1 VFSFFANYKRKR
13 NLAKLK
19 DEEFKFLFEE
29 DSSGEFVVFDTE
41 TTGLNPK
48 EDEILS
54 IGAVKIKDN
63 KILTS
68 QTFEIYIKNSKEISA
83 KSIQIHGIRPCDLQ
97 SAKNSDEAIK
107 EFLHF
112 IGSRPLIG
120 YYLEFDV
127 AMIDKYVRPMLG
139 ITLPNKMTEVSE
151 IYFENKITLI
161 PQGNIDLRFDT
172 ILRNCDVPNMGAHNA
187 VNDAIMTA
195 MIYLK
200 LTKESF
206 HVGNSSKTSF

>member
-1 VFSFFANYKRKR
+1 MFSFISDFQKKR
-13 NLAKLK
+13 NRAKLK
-19 DEEFKFLFEE
+19 DEEFDFLFHE
-29 DSSGEFVVFDTE
+29 DESGEYVVFDTE

-48 EDEILS
+48 VDEILS

-68 QTFEIYIKNSKEISA
+68 QIFELFVKNSKEISS
-83 KSIQIHGIRPCDLQ
+83 KSIEIHGIRHCDLENAIE
-97 SAKNSDEAIK
+97 SEVAIK
-107 EFLHF
+107 EFLRF

-120 YYLEFDV
+120 YYLEFDIS
-127 AMIDKYVRPMLG
+127 MINKYTKPMLG
-139 ITLPNKMTEVSE
+139 ITLPNQTKEVSE
-151 IYFENKITLI
+151 IYFDKTICLI

-172 ILRNCDVPNMGAHNA
+172 ILRKCDVPNMGAHNA

-200 LTKESF
+200 LTKE
-206 HVGNSSKTSF
+206 K

>member
-1 VFSFFANYKRKR
+1 MLSFFSNFKHKMQ
-13 NLAKLK
+13 LKKLK
-19 DEEFKFLFEE
+19 DEEFAFLFKE
-29 DSSGEFVVFDTE
+29 DTSGEYIVFDTE

-48 EDEILS
+48 EDDILS
-54 IGAVKIKDN
+54 IGAIKIKDN

-68 QTFEIYIKNSKEISA
+68 QTFEVFMKNTQSISA
-83 KSIQIHGIRPCDLQ
+83 KSIEIHGIRHCDLED
-97 SAKNSDEAIK
+97 AMEMEEAIQK
-107 EFLHF
+107 FLHF

-127 AMIDKYVRPMLG
+127 SMINKYVKPMLG
-139 ITLPNKMTEVSE
+139 IRLPNKCIEVSE
-151 IYFENKITLI
+151 IYFDKTIALI

-172 ILRNCDVPNMGAHNA
+172 ILKKCGVPDMGAHNA

-200 LTKESF
+200 LTK
-206 HVGNSSKTSF
+206 GK

>member
-1 VFSFFANYKRKR
+1 MFSSLVKSFKKKRDFKR
-13 NLAKLK
+13 LN
-19 DEEFKFLFEE
+19 DREFEFLFDENE
-29 DSSGEFVVFDTE
+29 DDSIVVFDTE

-48 EDEILS
+48 VDEILS

-68 QTFEIYIKNSKEISA
+68 QTFEVYLKNSKEIDA
-83 KSIQIHGIRPCDLQ
+83 RSIEVHGIRQCDLID
-97 SAKNSDEAIK
+97 AKESDEAIK
-107 EFLHF
+107 EFLKF
-112 IGSRPLIG
+112 IGSSTLVG

-127 AMIDKYVRPMLG
+127 EMINRYTKPLLG
-139 ITLPNKMTEVSE
+139 IELSNEMVEVSE
-151 IYFENKITLI
+151 LYFDKTITLI

-172 ILRNCDVPNMGAHNA
+172 IMQSFDLPSMGAHNA

-200 LTKESF
+200 LT
-206 HVGNSSKTSF
+206 N

>member
-1 VFSFFANYKRKR
+1 VFGSLFSSYKRGR
-13 NLAKLK
+13 NLSKLK
-19 DEEFKFLFEE
+19 EAHYSYLFEE
-29 DSSGEFVVFDTE
+29 DRSGEYIVFDTE

-68 QTFEIYIKNSKEISA
+68 QTFEVYLKNSKAISA
-83 KSIQIHGIRPCDLQ
+83 KSIEIHRIRECDLKD
-97 SAKNSDEAIK
+97 AKDPLVAIR
-107 EFLHF
+107 EFLEF
-112 IGSRPLIG
+112 IGSRPLVG

-127 AMIDKYVRPMLG
+127 SMINKYIKPVLG
-139 ITLPNKMTEVSE
+139 ITLPNKMIEVSE
-151 IYFENKITLI
+151 IYFDQTISLI

-172 ILRNCDVPNMGAHNA
+172 ILKNCMVPNMGGHNA

-195 MIYLK
+195 MIFLK
-200 LTKESF
+200 LTKEKLN
-206 HVGNSSKTSF
+206 VRCTN

>member
-1 VFSFFANYKRKR
+1 MFGFFSKLKANANRKR
-13 NLAKLK
+13 LK
-19 DEEFKFLFEE
+19 DEKFAFLF
-29 DSSGEFVVFDTE
+29 DADTSGEVVVFDTE
-41 TTGLNPK
+41 TTGLDVSK
-48 EDEILS
+48 DEILS

-68 QTFEIYIKNSKEISA
+68 QTFEVFLQNSKEISSA
-83 KSIQIHGIRPCDLQ
+83 SIKIHGIRPVDLKN
-97 SAKNSDEAIK
+97 AKTTKEGIE

-112 IGSRPLIG
+112 VGARPLVG

-127 AMIDKYVRPMLG
+127 GMINRYTKEMLG
-139 ITLPNKMTEVSE
+139 ITLPNQMIEVSE
-151 IYFENKITLI
+151 IYFDKTISLI

-172 ILRNCDVPNMGAHNA
+172 ILKNCAVPNMGVHNA

-200 LTKESF
+200 LTK
-206 HVGNSSKTSF
+206 GINK

>member
-1 VFSFFANYKRKR
+1 MFSFFAKYKRNKNR
-13 NLAKLK
+13 ARLK
-19 DEEFKFLFEE
+19 DERFAFLFDTAIE
-29 DSSGEFVVFDTE
+29 GEYVVFDTE

-48 EDEILS
+48 QDEILS
-54 IGAVKIKDN
+54 IGAVKIKNN

-68 QTFEIYIKNSKEISA
+68 QTFEIYIKNLKAINA
-83 KSIQIHGIRPCDLQ
+83 KSIQIHGIRPCDLH

-107 EFLHF
+107 EFLDF
-112 IGSRPLIG
+112 IGSRALIG

-127 AMIDKYVRPMLG
+127 EMINKYLKPMLG
-139 ITLPNKMTEVSE
+139 ITLPNKMIEVSE
-151 IYFENKITLI
+151 IYFEHEITLI

-172 ILRNCDVPNMGAHNA
+172 ILRNCKIPNMGVHNA

-200 LTKESF
+200 LTKE
-206 HVGNSSKTSF
+206 K

>member
-1 VFSFFANYKRKR
+1 MFSFFSEFKRKR

-19 DEEFKFLFEE
+19 DENFAFLFEE
-29 DSSGEFVVFDTE
+29 DKSGEFVVFDTE

-54 IGAVKIKDN
+54 IGALKIKEN

-68 QTFEIYIKNSKEISA
+68 QTFEVYIKNLKAISA
-83 KSIQIHGIRPCDLQ
+83 KSIQIHGIRPCDLEG
-97 SAKNSDEAIK
+97 AKNSDEAIK
-107 EFLHF
+107 EFLYF

-127 AMIDKYVRPMLG
+127 AMINSYLKPMLG
-139 ITLPNKMTEVSE
+139 ITLPNKMIEVSE
-151 IYFENKITLI
+151 IYFEDKITLI

-172 ILRNCDVPNMGAHNA
+172 ILKNCNVPKMGAHNA

-200 LTKESF
+200 LTKE
-206 HVGNSSKTSF
+206 KK

>member
-1 VFSFFANYKRKR
+1 MFFSLYQNWKKNRNFIRLTDTNYSY
-13 NLAKLK
+13 LF
-19 DEEFKFLFEE
+19 DE
-29 DSSGEFVVFDTE
+29 DASGEYIVFDTE

-68 QTFEIYIKNSKEISA
+68 QTFEVYVKNSKEISS
-83 KSIQIHGIRPCDLQ
+83 KSIEIHKIRPFDLKDAT
-97 SAKNSDEAIK
+97 SSEDAVKK
-107 EFLHF
+107 FLAF

-127 AMIDKYVRPMLG
+127 SMINKYIKPMLG
-139 ITLPNKMTEVSE
+139 IRLPNKMIEVSE

-172 ILRNCDVPNMGAHNA
+172 ILKNCSVPDMGVHNA

-195 MIYLK
+195 IVYLK
-200 LTKESF
+200 LTQGK
-206 HVGNSSKTSF
+206 

>member
-1 VFSFFANYKRKR
+1 MFSFFTNFKRER
-13 NLAKLK
+13 NLVKLK
-19 DEEFKFLFEE
+19 DSEFKFLFDEN
-29 DSSGEFVVFDTE
+29 DSNEYVVFDTE

-48 EDEILS
+48 EAEILS
-54 IGAVKIKDN
+54 IGAVKIKGN

-68 QTFEIYIKNSKEISA
+68 QTFEVYVKNTKEISS
-83 KSIQIHGIRPCDLQ
+83 KSIEIHGIRPCDLQ
-97 SAKNSDEAIK
+97 NATDAQEGVKD
-107 EFLHF
+107 FLHF

-127 AMIDKYVRPMLG
+127 AMINKYIKPMLG
-139 ITLPNKMTEVSE
+139 ITLPNKMIEVSE
-151 IYFENKITLI
+151 IYFDKTVALI

-172 ILRNCDVPNMGAHNA
+172 ILKNCEVPDMGAHNA

-200 LTKESF
+200 LTTK
-206 HVGNSSKTSF
+206 KT

>member
-1 VFSFFANYKRKR
+1 MFGMWTNFKKKR
-13 NLAKLK
+13 NLSKLNNL
-19 DEEFKFLFEE
+19 EFEFLFEE
-29 DSSGEFVVFDTE
+29 NQNDEYIVFDTE

-54 IGAVKIKDN
+54 IGAVKIKGN
-63 KILTS
+63 KIITS
-68 QTFEIYIKNSKEISA
+68 ETFEVFVKNSKEINA
-83 KSIQIHGIRPCDLQ
+83 KSIEIHGIRECDL
-97 SAKNSDEAIK
+97 KNATDVENGIS

-127 AMIDKYVRPMLG
+127 AMINKYIKPMLG
-139 ITLPNKMTEVSE
+139 IVLPNKMIEVSE
-151 IYFENKITLI
+151 IYFEKKITLI

-172 ILRNCDVPNMGAHNA
+172 ILKNYDIPNMGVHNA

-200 LTKESF
+200 LTK
-206 HVGNSSKTSF
+206 

>member
-1 VFSFFANYKRKR
+1 MMFSFISKYNARKNR
-13 NLAKLK
+13 SRLK
-19 DEEFKFLFEE
+19 DEKFDFLFEE
-29 DSSGEFVVFDTE
+29 DNSDEYVVFDTE

-48 EDEILS
+48 KDEILS

-68 QTFEIYIKNSKEISA
+68 QTFEVFIKNFCEISS
-83 KSIQIHGIRPCDLQ
+83 KSIEIHQIRPCDLQ
-97 SAKNSDEAIK
+97 NAKTTDVAIV
-107 EFLHF
+107 EFLKF

-127 AMIDKYVRPMLG
+127 SMINKYVKPMLG
-139 ITLPNKMTEVSE
+139 VTLPNKMIEVSE
-151 IYFENKITLI
+151 IYFDKSISLI

-172 ILRNCDVPNMGAHNA
+172 ILKKCGIPNMGVHNA

-200 LTKESF
+200 LTKKKE
-206 HVGNSSKTSF
+206 K